1 MCKLNCRF
9 NGIYRFRTSW
19 SAASEQLRAA
29 KLVRTAMYSRVMV
42 LSAPIR
48 WPSVYVVHAVNWMH
62 VKWADKRGMFTVRQ
76 RTTLAALATTSR
88 SLGTAAIVAPTE
100 AMREGEIRATS
111 RRHSVARARNIANV
125 MSREL
130 PDGSTECSRKG
141 ANARTLVCEGFRT
154 GLFCFRV

>member
-1 MCKLNCRF
+1 MCKLNCGF

-62 VKWADKRGMFTVRQ
+62 VRWADKRGIFKTTYNAGGSCHDLEVFRNSSHCGPNRGNEGRRDKGDVASAFRRKSSKYSQ
-76 RTTLAALATTSR
+76 RY
-88 SLGTAAIVAPTE
+88 E
-100 AMREGEIRATS
+100 
-111 RRHSVARARNIANV
+111 
-125 MSREL
+125 
-130 PDGSTECSRKG
+130 
-141 ANARTLVCEGFRT
+141 
-154 GLFCFRV
+154 